1 VLVLGDVIGGVRISG
16 SGSDGC
22 EGLLDVDSTSREGIS
37 RGDRLWVG
45 LGLDSLRRR
54 KSGFGKWEVWNG
66 ESRGRGW
73 AVDGRDAQ
81 SERLEAVGLGLRGMW
96 KPDVRSVAS

>member
-1 VLVLGDVIGGVRISG
+1 
-16 SGSDGC
+16 
-22 EGLLDVDSTSREGIS
+22 
-37 RGDRLWVG
+37 
-45 LGLDSLRRR
+45 
-54 KSGFGKWEVWNG
+54 VWNG

-96 KPDVRSVAS
+96 KLDVMSVAS